1 MDLLEAWLSV
11 LWGRLTVGLTLER
24 GLYSQRVAL
33 LMAQDASRVTR
44 LSVLSVDNT
53 VNVSHHDWP
62 FVTLFGSYPAN
73 NGSLL
78 SLAWFHPAEA
88 QPDPRPGP
96 AGKRRGDRPLPLPLP
111 PWLPPLPWP
120 LLQIPGSL
128 SSFTC

>member
-24 GLYSQRVAL
+24 GLYSQRVAF
-33 LMAQDASRVTR
+33 LMAQDGSRVTR

-88 QPDPRPGP
+88 QPDPRPG
-96 AGKRRGDRPLPLPLP
+96 AGRETPRRQTSASASASAPVAASSPLA
-111 PWLPPLPWP
+111 
-120 LLQIPGSL
+120 SA
-128 SSFTC
+128 SDSR